1 MPNRNLT
8 TEELKR
14 ANKLLSLIRARLTE
28 LAGGDPL
35 LLFAYR
41 RKVMK
46 ELGYDERE
54 KPGVRAKLKA
64 IKWKQQ
70 NGKCAHCG
78 EELPLKYSELDR
90 KYAPDGYTP
99 ENTELV
105 HATCHQERQEAKGN
119 T

>member
-8 TEELKR
+8 PDELKR
-14 ANKLLSLIRARLTE
+14 ANKLLSLIRVRLTK
-28 LAGGDPL
+28 LAAGDPL

-54 KPGVRAKLKA
+54 KPAVRVKLKA
-64 IKWKQQ
+64 LKWKQQ
-70 NGKCAHCG
+70 GGKCAHCG

-90 KYAPDGYTP
+90 KKAADGYTA

-105 HATCHQERQEAKGN
+105 HAKCHQERQAAKRY